1 MAAWMVGVDAG
12 GTFTDLVA
20 VAPDSGETRFAKVA
34 SVPADPSQAVMNAL
48 EEIFRQGVQPG
59 DIQLFAHGTT
69 VATNALLEGKGAVTG
84 LLITRGFRAVYEA
97 RGWSQPTG
105 SDLIDPFYRKP
116 PTLVPQ
122 RLTEEITERVNF
134 RGEVLAPPAE
144 TEGRAAARRLGGGG
158 VTSGAGCHLFALLP

>member
-1 MAAWMVGVDAG
+1 MAGWMVGVDAG
-12 GTFTDLVA
+12 GTFTDLIA
-20 VAPDSGETRFAKVA
+20 VERAGGDVRFAKVA

-48 EEIFRQGVQPG
+48 EEVFRQGVEPT
-59 DIQLFAHGTT
+59 DIQFFAHGTT

-116 PTLVPQ
+116 PMLVPQ
-122 RLTEEITERVNF
+122 RLTEEISERVNF
-134 RGEVLAPPAE
+134 CGEVLTALAE
-144 TEGRAAARRLGGGG
+144 TEVRAAVRRL
-158 VTSGAGCHLFALLP
+158 VARGATMRRT